1 MGYSRDND
9 LIAIFGKRVRKL
21 RIERG
26 YSQEHLT
33 NLCDVEA
40 SQISRIELGKIN
52 TSITHAKK
60 IANALG
66 MDLKE
71 LFDLPEP

>member
-1 MGYSRDND
+1 M
-9 LIAIFGKRVRKL
+9 
-21 RIERG
+21 
-26 YSQEHLT
+26 T
-33 NLCDVEA
+33 NRARLFSAAFCQSFFDVEA

-71 LFDLPEP
+71 LFDFDM

>member
-1 MGYSRDND
+1 MQ
-9 LIAIFGKRVRKL
+9 K
-21 RIERG
+21 G